1 MSEPNL
7 IQPLVRNLMQ
17 TLLND
22 FPSLLTESDRSN
34 LTDKDYCRDELGLKI
49 ASRGLLRH
57 QGEGAMI
64 NGHRRYYSKVYAG
77 RYLVTKE
84 WWKQYH
90 SHNAAAL
97 LHWVEELINLNPSHP
112 GVAALEKHR
121 AAFQNYLTPPE

>member
-22 FPSLLTESDRSN
+22 PPSILTESDLSN
-34 LTDKDYCRDELGLKI
+34 LSKGDYCRYALDLKI
-49 ASRGLLRH
+49 EGHPLLRR
-57 QGEGAMI
+57 QEEGTAI
-64 NGHRRYYSKVYAG
+64 SGHNRYYQEVYTG

-90 SHNAAAL
+90 LHNAKSL
-97 LHWVEELINLNPSHP
+97 LRWVEKLIHRNPNHP
-112 GVAALEKHR
+112 GIAALENHR
-121 AAFQNYLTPPE
+121 AAFQNYLNPPE